1 MNTVVKALELNY
13 VVCVINHRG
22 TPGTILKT
30 AKLYNAASSEDVRSA
45 LNYVR
50 RTRPTADLYAL
61 GYSLG
66 ANLLAK
72 YLGEEGDKSFLVGA
86 SAISNP
92 WNFNVCQKGL
102 EK

>member
-1 MNTVVKALELNY
+1 MNTVIKALEHNY

-30 AKLYNAASSEDVRSA
+30 PKLYNAASSDDVWQA
-45 LNYVR
+45 LKYVW
-50 RTRPTADLYAL
+50 RTWPAADIYAL

-66 ANLLAK
+66 ANLLTK

-92 WNFNVCQKGL
+92 WNFNAC
-102 EK
+102 